1 MDATDSSEGKFPK
14 VTLVGIG
21 GFGRGKLNPCS
32 DVDLLFLHPKG
43 AKGLPK
49 EAAEMIESVL
59 YMLYDCGFKV
69 GHAVRSIKETIIEAN
84 SDNRT
89 KSSII
94 ESRMLFG
101 DESLYQSMLNDFYK
115 NCIKGY
121 GEDYLKVRLE
131 DIRLRHIKWSGTPFL
146 QEPHIK
152 EGCGGLRD
160 YHNLIWINYVRRKST
175 NIKDGLR

>member
-1 MDATDSSEGKFPK
+1 MSNAQLQSLSAHAKKRLDRKKTAKLNRKEKLELYRRFLKTEEHRILLYHRSGGSGVRVTKRRADLIGILLKHLYMDATDSSEGKSPE
-14 VTLVGIG
+14 VTLAAIG
-21 GFGRGKLNPCS
+21 GFGRGNLNPCS

-43 AKGLPK
+43 AKGLPR

-101 DESLYQSMLNDFYK
+101 AGAMK
-115 NCIKGY
+115 
-121 GEDYLKVRLE
+121 
-131 DIRLRHIKWSGTPFL
+131 
-146 QEPHIK
+146 
-152 EGCGGLRD
+152 
-160 YHNLIWINYVRRKST
+160 
-175 NIKDGLR
+175 